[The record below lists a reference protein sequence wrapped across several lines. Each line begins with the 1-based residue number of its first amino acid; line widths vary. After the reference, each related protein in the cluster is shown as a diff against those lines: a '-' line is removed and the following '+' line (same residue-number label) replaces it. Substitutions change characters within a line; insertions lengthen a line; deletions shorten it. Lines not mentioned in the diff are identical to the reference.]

1 METVVAVLFGM
12 AFGAIIVLGIIKTQ
26 KPKTPTKTS
35 NGNTSGGGGSI
46 ETDNQEVKD
55 NNDHFEQAQ

>member
-1 METVVAVLFGM
+1 MGTTIAVLFGM

-26 KPKTPTKTS
+26 KPKTPTKTGG
-35 NGNTSGGGGSI
+35 GNASGGGGSI

-55 NNDHFEQAQ
+55 NNDRFEQAQ